1 MNAKTDNGA
10 IIGANIRKLLSARG
24 WSENELSRRARV
36 SQKMVNNIC
45 NVNFDANPT
54 LESLEKIAKALNV
67 PVWKLMIPGQ
77 TVEQL
82 QNVVVNELVEHAITM
97 DAEAASYVLT
107 VAKRETRRG

>member
-1 MNAKTDNGA
+1 MNAKTNNAA
-10 IIGANIRKLLSARG
+10 IIGANIRKIIEARG
-24 WSENELSRRARV
+24 WSENELARKARV

-67 PVWKLMIPGQ
+67 PVWRLMIPGQ

-82 QNVVVNELVEHAITM
+82 QNAAVNELVEHAITL
-97 DAEAASYVLT
+97 DTEAAAYVLT